1 LKSMLNIYN
10 ENSLFWSNIKSSFF
24 FFIIIFF
31 FLFFII
37 VLKILILII
46 NNKNK
51 SKLNILIKI
60 FIMKKNLNIQLEIG

>member
-1 LKSMLNIYN
+1 MLNIYN

-24 FFIIIFF
+24 FFFLIIFF

>member
-1 LKSMLNIYN
+1 MLNIYN
-10 ENSLFWSNIKSSFF
+10 ENSLFWSNIKSSFFF